1 MNSKN
6 HLPGCIC
13 KDCRNRTDWVDVVA
27 VKGKGKEAPVKS
39 VFKDPAAAMASQAPD
54 DFWPGWSDW
63 GWDDGSWWDDSW
75 WTGWDDPSW
84 WGFAEPALPCGG
96 VSDSSG
102 PQSLPSLATPGDMKE
117 EIQKFCDKYELVE
130 VDREKVAD
138 SFSRCGETWAQDL
151 RELDHALSKARNP
164 TSLLQ
169 ARLRELEAIRGFQVK
184 AKQGH
189 LPGCM
194 CPACK
199 ENKFAR
205 AVGTET
211 AVEAKSLN
219 AAALV
224 AYQVE
229 QEAINGGPPP
239 EEMPDAFSN
248 DLKGKGKGK
257 ALILPTGDLLPEVK
271 AFCTRFALTERLQTK
286 VMDTLRKRGDPE
298 WRQDLAEMNRDLS
311 KARNPSGLL
320 VVKLGDIQKELNP
333 NQLCF
338 NYRAGT
344 CTWGDKC
351 RWSHDVAVGAERMN
365 SSSLL
370 AANAKGTVASL
381 PVKPPPE
388 ASAGAGAGAGFGG
401 PGGFGIGGSKVD
413 KLLRRKRPR
422 SSSSD
427 RGRPGGREND
437 NGLPPGPWP
446 SRDRPRSSDRG
457 RTGGRE
463 GDSDLP
469 PGPWPSRDA
478 PRARS
483 PPRGNNGGA
492 RSPRRSPRRSPIRDE
507 VPDEVLGERTTA
519 RSDGGEDEAGTEPPC
534 RSASEGPSIASQRR
548 LRRGGFRVKELL
560 VWNPNRE
567 RFRQIPTSSRN

>member
-1 MNSKN
+1 VPAGCGPTGLAGAAPVAASTPGSASTAPTSGGGGGGCMNSKN

-117 EIQKFCDKYELVE
+117 EIQKFCGKYELVE

-370 AANAKGTVASL
+370 AANAKGT
-381 PVKPPPE
+381 
-388 ASAGAGAGAGFGG
+388 
-401 PGGFGIGGSKVD
+401 
-413 KLLRRKRPR
+413 
-422 SSSSD
+422 
-427 RGRPGGREND
+427 
-437 NGLPPGPWP
+437 
-446 SRDRPRSSDRG
+446 
-457 RTGGRE
+457 
-463 GDSDLP
+463 
-469 PGPWPSRDA
+469 
-478 PRARS
+478 
-483 PPRGNNGGA
+483 
-492 RSPRRSPRRSPIRDE
+492 
-507 VPDEVLGERTTA
+507 
-519 RSDGGEDEAGTEPPC
+519 
-534 RSASEGPSIASQRR
+534 
-548 LRRGGFRVKELL
+548 
-560 VWNPNRE
+560 
-567 RFRQIPTSSRN
+567 